1 MEQFIDEIWKPTY
14 VNPYYLV
21 SNKGRIKNLD
31 RPIWNARNRSFSI
44 RKGKFLKPNNSNSK
58 KYWRVEIPA
67 VTGDKS
73 STKYYAIHRLVAV
86 AFIPNPNN
94 LPQINHIDGNKDNNC
109 SSNLEWCDNDYNMK
123 HAIKHGLIHHDK
135 QRKEIS
141 LNCWMRKL
149 TEEQVLFIREKYS
162 KIDTSVRGAKMEF
175 CSDMSKLFNLN
186 SRNTIFWII
195 NNGTN
200 LFINQ
205 DIVQTTNFDEYDKQ
219 YELIK
224 CERLK
229 NKRKTL
235 QEYANE
241 LKVCYPTF
249 NNCYH
254 RFNEDLDR
262 TIEYFKVKSSENCS
276 SKERSST

>member
-1 MEQFIDEIWKPTY
+1 MEQFIDEIWKP
-14 VNPYYLV
+14 VKQNPVYLV
-21 SNKGRIKNLD
+21 SNYGRVKTIDHPVWCKVN
-31 RPIWNARNRSFSI
+31 NSYSI
-44 RKGKFLKPNNSNSK
+44 RKGKLCILSNKNTK
-58 KYWRVEIPA
+58 KYWRIGIQINNKQRMFSV
-67 VTGDKS
+67 
-73 STKYYAIHRLVAV
+73 HRLVAE
-86 AFIPNPNN
+86 AFIPNPDN
-94 LPQINHIDGNKDNNC
+94 LPQVNHIDGNKNNNHV
-109 SSNLEWCDNDYNMK
+109 SNLEWCDNAYNMK
-123 HAIKHGLIHHDK
+123 HAIEHGLIQHEK
-135 QRKEIS
+135 QRKENS

-162 KIDTSVRGAKMEF
+162 KIDTSVHGAKMGF
-175 CSDMSKLFNLN
+175 CSDMTKLFNLN

-205 DIVQTTNFDEYDKQ
+205 DIVQTTNFDKYDKQ

-254 RFNEDLDR
+254 RFNEDLDK
-262 TIEYFKVKSSENCS
+262 TVEYFKVKSSKNCS
-276 SKERSST
+276 SKERS